1 MSWSS
6 WSSCLWV
13 FWATWI
19 VGLRFIAPLII
30 DNEFDISLDLSVK
43 ALNLYAHFICDINF
57 SQNISIFLR
66 PIQKSETIHFIP
78 LFTLLILIA
87 STAKRLG
94 PSTATLLSQQDKS
107 MRVKLNGG
115 RESKEKWTSSW
126 MSLYGKPSNWWETNA
141 KFSLQGDLS
150 GEIVFWCGESDKLIG
165 RC

>member
-87 STAKRLG
+87 SAAKRLC
-94 PSTATLLSQQDKS
+94 PSTAISSHNKTNQWGLNSTVDVSRRKSELLHECRS
-107 MRVKLNGG
+107 MESLQIGG
-115 RESKEKWTSSW
+115 KQMLS
-126 MSLYGKPSNWWETNA
+126 SLYKVIFQE
-141 KFSLQGDLS
+141 K
-150 GEIVFWCGESDKLIG
+150 
-165 RC
+165 